1 MIVALRALGL
11 GDLLTAVPALRA
23 LRRARP
29 DDELVLAAPR
39 ALGPLL
45 MMGALADRFVP
56 VEPAIAHPPASMDSP
71 GGHVALAVNLHGKGP
86 QSTEV
91 LRRLSPAAL
100 WSYGVPGGPEWDPDE
115 HEVDRWCRLVAH
127 YGCRPDRGDLSLRPR
142 TRPGVGVLV
151 HPGAATADRRW
162 PPERYAAVAAQ
173 IADAGHR
180 VRITAGPGERDLAGE
195 VAGRAGRRAV
205 EVSAG
210 SGLAELADIVQAS
223 ALIICGDTGV
233 AHLATALGTPS
244 VVIFGPQPPSRWGPP
259 ALPRHQVLWHPMTGT
274 APTDQPHPSLF
285 EISVA
290 DVVAAATT
298 ALAETA

>member
-1 MIVALRALGL
+1 VALRALGL

-29 DDELVLAAPR
+29 EDELALAAPP
-39 ALGPLL
+39 ALASLVT
-45 MMGALADRFVP
+45 MGGLADRFVP
-56 VEPAIAHPPASMDSP
+56 VPPAMTHPPAPMDSP
-71 GGHVALAVNLHGKGP
+71 RGRVALAVNLHGKGP

-91 LRRLSPAAL
+91 LQRLNPAAL
-100 WSYGVPGGPEWDPDE
+100 WSYGKPGGPEWDPDE

-127 YGCRPDRGDLSLRPR
+127 YGCRPDRGDLYLRAR
-142 TRPGVGVLV
+142 NGPGTGVLV

-162 PPERYAAVAAQ
+162 PPDRYAAVAAHL
-173 IADAGHR
+173 ADAGHR
-180 VRITAGPGERDLAGE
+180 VRITAGPGELDLAVE
-195 VAGRAGRRAV
+195 VAGLAGRRAV

-210 SGLAELADIVQAS
+210 SGLSGLADIVQAS

-233 AHLATALGTPS
+233 AHLATALCTPS

-259 ALPRHQVLWHPMTGT
+259 GLPRHRVLWHPMTGT
-274 APTDQPHPSLF
+274 VPADQPHPSLF

-290 DVVAAATT
+290 DVVAAAATV
-298 ALAETA
+298 LAVSV